1 MTNGNESRTFYRGK
15 PVTVGLQQRIIACF
29 LKRCC
34 GLQGLAHRGVTCL
47 LQAGMPARFG
57 DWHRV
62 YVRYNRWAHKGH
74 WLRIFE
80 ALADDPDFEHL
91 MVDGSIVRVH
101 QHGAAKKKQ
110 QEQEAMGKSRG
121 GLSTKIHVAACLLQA
136 G

>member
-1 MTNGNESRTFYRGK
+1 M
-15 PVTVGLQQRIIACF
+15 GLQQRIIACF

-80 ALADDPDFEHL
+80 ALADDSDFEPL

-101 QHGAAKKKQ
+101 LPAAGRP
-110 QEQEAMGKSRG
+110 AWRG
-121 GLSTKIHVAACLLQA
+121 
-136 G
+136 